1 MKVLP
6 VKGNPFA
13 DEAVPS
19 TNYETTIVED
29 NPFKNED
36 IPSTSYTATVVEG
49 SPFEDKE
56 VFEPEFGPLR
66 NEYKG
71 FDGQA
76 TSIISK
82 EEKKEAKPEKKGFE
96 AIRYRGS
103 DLTKEKLE
111 SEVEDLKAYGRDLQ
125 KIAAQSA
132 KNITGMALSAASLAS
147 KDFNINE
154 LKGEERE
161 KFINFNTEIF
171 FKIAAPMLRLN
182 LDDPKLVQD
191 NGRILPMETLAGSA
205 TQLGTLFLG
214 GSAATNAA
222 AWTMRGIQ
230 NSPKI
235 VKAASTILGFEAATA
250 ITFDPNVNAFNAIQ
264 DYVAYSEDPEADY
277 FAKGVVD
284 FMTAKE
290 DDTEGTKRFKVLV
303 EGLGITAV
311 AGALKIIPMSY
322 TAARQKVLGKRFDEM
337 TKEEANA
344 ELVRYMST
352 VREEQALKAGAP
364 VKETEAGLRQV
375 EAQRTEGKTLPAK
388 TMGYLT
394 KFKQQFFTSR
404 GYATPLLF
412 EALMNSKFSQKQ
424 LITAAENTA
433 NRLNIALQSAGN
445 NPKLL
450 EKVSV
455 LMETDISSVYRVR
468 PEKRVGYFAKQRKIP
483 EDVAAEILEARTLI
497 DDLSKRILNTKGFT
511 DEAKEAIQKNI
522 GTYLRKSYKAYE
534 DPGYVPTTVV
544 QERAKNYIVGGIVA
558 DAAAKA
564 ASKGQTL
571 TEAQMTTIT
580 KKANEKADIE
590 IEELLGNTDE
600 LVDYMAQVQRVG
612 KFYKRNESL
621 APEIKELLGEIKA
634 PTDNLIISVA
644 KASRILEMQN
654 FYNAANQLG
663 QKNYILGADAALTRG
678 GRYTETITGTN
689 SILDGKKTTPE
700 IAMFLARKEESY
712 KFLEADN
719 AVING
724 YKYYIGVKGLTQ
736 AMKTAY
742 SHITHARNVV
752 GGYQFGL
759 ANGRIL
765 SHLSV
770 SGEDS
775 AYKVLKNK
783 IYNKKGKINKLELDK
798 AYEEYLGLGII
809 NTSVNVNQFRAMM
822 DTGFDQGVPKT
833 LLPLEKTIKGSEG
846 AINTAQKISKS
857 KAYDAVINK
866 PNELYMGSDDFF
878 KIGAYEAEL
887 KTLREAFPNAS
898 ENLLKQQAAKIVRNT
913 MPNYDQIPKGIK
925 AMRNLP
931 FGNFVAFPAEIVRT
945 SAHIVKQAGKEI
957 NSGNA
962 TLRKRGLQ
970 RLAGFVTTQVGFGT
984 IAKFSHDTMGFS
996 DQDVED
1002 RRLLTSGPYSSG
1014 HDMIYTRNDDG
1025 DVYKLNTQYLN
1036 SYYSLLAPVREAY
1049 DEIQS
1054 GRLKGQ
1060 ALNTYIDDAVVAAIQ
1075 EFTKPYITES
1085 MSAGPLKSL
1094 AFGFTSDDGRDLEGR
1109 QIRTE
1114 KGGIKW
1120 EAVLKQFKRG
1130 YAPGSY
1136 LSIEKLLESEAGK
1149 PNEYTL
1155 EYRDP
1160 FYERVAQTG
1169 FKFQRDNEEDLSNGF
1184 KNLIK
1189 DYKLLDRQNYL
1200 DRIRLSSTP
1209 EEIRK
1214 DFFET
1219 NAVDFQT
1226 QQDLYIAVQAANR
1239 QLGSVKTMSL
1249 LIDGGIPES
1258 KAKLIFAGGFAPADL
1273 PKNVV
1278 ETGEKTV
1285 RKLRTEKEQSDFRNR
1300 ILEAKNEVNAIHAEL
1315 FNLSLDNAG
1324 EYADVAAR
1332 LKKNREGFK
1341 IGGEVSQPVPNAP
1354 IEPDERIN
1362 KLTGLPY
1369 NEGAGPAYMD
1379 QDDPL
1384 RALNM
1389 AAGGRV
1395 QKSAGGAILKL
1406 FIKNT
1411 PTPKAPFVSK
1421 ADDVVAPEATK
1432 DKKAYKPAVNKN
1444 DELTV
1449 KDSLDE
1455 NETVKVV
1462 DEVSEASLK
1471 KPLEIESTPIK
1482 TVKAYKLFRTNKN
1495 SDELYPLFVHANKGV
1510 PQNKWVKAETGEKS
1524 TKSDKH
1530 VKSKLGDLA
1539 YRPGWHSGDA
1549 PTAQHIGGKT
1559 TKDLKKPDYRP
1570 ANQVWAEVDVA
1581 DDIDWQSEAV
1591 RRAKVKKDGTIEAKS
1606 AHITDQIPTG
1616 GHYKYKTNPNMVGQW
1631 LISGEMRVNK
1641 KLSNLEHKQ
1650 IQKDLNA
1657 PDLPTLPEV
1666 IKTKNLKLE
1675 DLNKSAVEE
1684 LKEYYPDVYEQ
1695 LSKGKN
1701 KKFGGGLIAKALGIS
1716 DENIAWAK
1724 SIDKTYHKD
1733 EAFDG
1738 KGDAARHL
1746 ALGWAAAQSKNPE
1759 LSLKAINAREYVTFD
1774 GVGREMDT
1782 HNNELGF
1789 TIKAN
1794 SQAEAQKEINKL
1806 IESKAAKYM
1815 TLQESK
1821 ALRGYAKGGK
1831 VYNTLKKNCS

>member
-1 MKVLP
+1 MNITDDTVEIQD
-6 VKGNPFA
+6 PFA
-13 DEAVPS
+13 DDD
-19 TNYETTIVED
+19 IVEIQDPFAD
-29 NPFKNED
+29 NDIVEIQDPFAQKSVSIASEE
-36 IPSTSYTATVVEG
+36 IY
-49 SPFEDKE
+49 
-56 VFEPEFGPLR
+56 GPLASGMR
-66 NEYKG
+66 LDKQVE
-71 FDGQA
+71 
-76 TSIISK
+76 SVMP
-82 EEKKEAKPEKKGFE
+82 KKETELQKTGFE
-96 AIRYRGS
+96 NIRYRGS

-111 SEVEDLKAYGRDLQ
+111 RETEDLKAYGRDLQ

-147 KDFNINE
+147 KDFDINK
-154 LKGEERE
+154 LKDEERE

-171 FKIAAPMLRLN
+171 LKIAAPMLRLD

-191 NGRILPMETLAGSA
+191 NGRILPMETLSGSA
-205 TQLGTLFLG
+205 TQLGMLLYG
-214 GSAATNAA
+214 GATATKAAE
-222 AWTMRGIQ
+222 WTMKGIQ

-235 VKAASTILGFEAATA
+235 VKAGSAILGFEAATA
-250 ITFDPNVNAFNAIQ
+250 VTFDPNVNAFNAIK
-264 DYVAYSEDPEADY
+264 DYVTTTEDPEADY

-284 FMTAKE
+284 FMAAKE

-337 TKEEANA
+337 TEEEANV

-375 EAQRTEGKTLPAK
+375 EAQRTKGKTLPAK

-445 NPKLL
+445 DPKLL

-455 LMETDISSVYRVR
+455 LMESDISSVYRVR
-468 PEKRVGYFAKQRKIP
+468 PEKRVAYFAKQRKIP

-497 DDLSKRILNTKGFT
+497 DDLSKKILNTKGFT
-511 DEAKEAIQKNI
+511 DKAKEAIQKNI

-571 TEAQMTTIT
+571 TEAQMTAIT

-590 IEELLGNTDE
+590 IKELLGNTDE
-600 LVDYMAQVQRVG
+600 IVDYMTQVQRVG

-634 PTDNLIISVA
+634 PTDSLIISVA

-663 QKNYILGADAALTRG
+663 KKNYILRADAALKRG
-678 GRYTETITGTN
+678 GRYTATITGTN
-689 SILDGKKTTPE
+689 SILDNKKTTPE

-736 AMKTAY
+736 SMKTTY
-742 SHITHARNVV
+742 SHTTHARNVV

-770 SGEDS
+770 SAEDS

-783 IYNKKGKINKLELDK
+783 IYNKKGNINQLELDK

-822 DTGFDQGVPKT
+822 DTGFDQGLPKT

-846 AINTAQKISKS
+846 AIKTAQKISKS
-857 KAYDAVINK
+857 KSYDAVINK
-866 PNELYMGSDDFF
+866 PNEIYMGSDDFF

-887 KTLREAFPNAS
+887 KTLQEAFPNAS

-931 FGNFVAFPAEIVRT
+931 LGNFVAFPAEIVRT

-1075 EFTKPYITES
+1075 EFATPYITES

-1136 LSIEKLLESEAGK
+1136 LSIEKLLEAEAGK

-1160 FYERVAQTG
+1160 FYERIAQAG
-1169 FKFQRDNEEDLSNGF
+1169 FKFERDNEEDLSNGF

-1189 DYKLLDRQNYL
+1189 DYKLLDRKNYL
-1200 DRIRLSSTP
+1200 DRIRLSTTP
-1209 EEIRK
+1209 EDIIK

-1219 NAVDFQT
+1219 TAVDFQT
-1226 QQDLYIAVQAANR
+1226 QQDLYIAVQAADR
-1239 QLGSVKTMSL
+1239 QLGEVRTMSL
-1249 LIDGGIPES
+1249 LIEGGIPEE
-1258 KAKLIFAGGFAPADL
+1258 KAKIIFAGGFSPADL

-1278 ETGEKTV
+1278 EKGEKTV
-1285 RKLRTEKEQSDFRNR
+1285 RKLKTKEERSDFRDKVLQAR
-1300 ILEAKNEVNAIHAEL
+1300 REVNEIHAEL

-1324 EYADVAAR
+1324 EYADVEAR
-1332 LKKNREGFK
+1332 LKENREGFK

-1354 IEPDERIN
+1354 LEPDERIN

-1421 ADDVVAPEATK
+1421 ADDVVVPKVTK

-1444 DELTV
+1444 DALTI

-1471 KPLEIESTPIK
+1471 KPLEIESTPTK
-1482 TVKAYKLFRTNKN
+1482 TVKAYKLFRTDKN

-1559 TKDLKKPDYRP
+1559 TKGLKKPDYRP

-1606 AHITDQIPTG
+1606 AHITDQIPNG

-1666 IKTKNLKLE
+1666 IETKNLKLE

-1695 LSKGKN
+1695 LSKEKN
-1701 KKFGGGLIAKALGIS
+1701 KKFDGGLIAKALGIS
-1716 DENIAWAK
+1716 DEDLEWAK
-1724 SIDKTYHKD
+1724 SQDQR
-1733 EAFDG
+1733 FDPKG
-1738 KGDAARHL
+1738 KLDGEGDAARHL
-1746 ALGWAAAQSKNPE
+1746 ALGWITQRTDNPE
-1759 LSLKAINAREYVTFD
+1759 RALQAANFRENLSITRKD
-1774 GVGREMDT
+1774 KPMDQ
-1782 HNNELGF
+1782 HNNNLGA
-1789 TIKAN
+1789 TIQAN
-1794 SQAEAQKEINKL
+1794 TYKEAEAEIDRLIKEKKAVFMSSK
-1806 IESKAAKYM
+1806 ESGD
-1815 TLQESK
+1815 
-1821 ALRGYAKGGK
+1821 LRPYGYAKGGK